1 MERLALQPELFNRI
15 MQTEATIYLAQQRG
29 CSLSDW
35 YRGLY
40 TFNFGTYSNENRKAF
55 GKLQAFNDETL
66 GAGHT
71 ISYRAADDTFV
82 LLLPLVGGLNYDT
95 GSAAPGFLDVG
106 ETYWFFAGK
115 DSEFRISNPYENEL
129 INFLQIGFAVG
140 DNGGDRR
147 AGRRH
152 TFDIDLHK
160 NQLVPFQPQAQG
172 VGSFLLGTFQ
182 GREEGTYA
190 LRSPANDVFIFV
202 LEGAF
207 EVQNRLLH
215 ARDGLAI
222 THAEA
227 IEFEAL
233 SNEAIILIIEQE
245 DSRPTTAR

>member
-1 MERLALQPELFNRI
+1 

-29 CSLSDW
+29 CSQSDW

-71 ISYRAADDTFV
+71 NSYRAAEDVFV
-82 LLLPLVGGLNYDT
+82 LLLPVVGGLNYDT
-95 GSAAPGFLDVG
+95 GSTALGFLDVG
-106 ETYWFFAGK
+106 ESYGFFAAK
-115 DSEFRISNPYENEL
+115 DSAFRTSNPYENEL
-129 INFLQIGFAVG
+129 INFLQIRLTAGY
-140 DNGGDRR
+140 DGGDRME
-147 AGRRH
+147 GRRH

-160 NQLVPFQPQAQG
+160 NQLIPFQPQARG
-172 VGSFLLGTFQ
+172 LGSFLLGTFQ
-182 GREEGTYA
+182 GREEGIYA
-190 LRSPANDVFIFV
+190 LRNPANGIFIFV

-245 DSRPTTAR
+245 G

>member
-1 MERLALQPELFNRI
+1 MI

-29 CSLSDW
+29 CAQSDW

-55 GKLQAFNDETL
+55 GRLQAFNDETL

-71 ISYRAADDTFV
+71 IRYRVAEDTFV
-82 LLLPLVGGLNYDT
+82 LLLPLVGGLNHDT
-95 GSAAPGFLDVG
+95 GSATPGFLDVG
-106 ETYWFFAGK
+106 ESYGFFAVK
-115 DSEFRISNPYENEL
+115 DSVFSISNPYENAL
-129 INFLQIGFAVG
+129 INFLQIRFTVSYH
-140 DNGGDRR
+140 GGDLVE
-147 AGRRH
+147 GRRH
-152 TFDIDLHK
+152 TFDIELHK

-172 VGSFLLGTFQ
+172 LGSFLLGTFQ
-182 GREEGTYA
+182 GREEGTYQ
-190 LRSPANDVFIFV
+190 LRNPANGVFIFV

-222 THAEA
+222 THAEV

-245 DSRPTTAR
+245 A